1 MAEPRKKI
9 VKDEINALAAEQCRT
24 PKMTQ
29 SVGVPRTAKR
39 QSVTCR
45 KHSGSLSESK
55 WATPDWSYSGAI
67 TF

>member
-1 MAEPRKKI
+1 
-9 VKDEINALAAEQCRT
+9 
-24 PKMTQ
+24 MTQ

-45 KHSGSLSESK
+45 KRSGSLSESK